1 MGRVI
6 VFAYIIFATFTFC
19 EAREVELKALPEPKE
34 VVGENEERLKEGKDM
49 QQRILELRLLRELR
63 NTLRMKIAHPE
74 QPGINQEIIAL
85 TDRMV
90 QSSSRAE
97 IFFAAAKALFF
108 CGEYEQADSVLKKL
122 ETDFGDQK
130 AIMVVESAGVV
141 ALYWRSAIA
150 RHLGRNQEV
159 VHMYDKIVSRTSGS
173 ENALTHKVLTSLHF
187 AEIAITDTSK
197 KTEAVQRL
205 DEVIQEMA
213 SRNGQ
218 HIGEEFRILRE
229 NRARYRR
236 ERLLHGPSDARRW
249 MIPLEPRF
257 EEYMRWESS
266 LPLFF
271 SPALGSAGSYFR
283 GSDPNY
289 IDAIQEGCL
298 KRVLESQSAA
308 DRNSARLVLAK
319 QYKAKGEHSKAEE
332 MLSGVVREESFYSP
346 LAGVLR
352 AKGLR
357 ESGRFADAIEALSE
371 IEKEYPAY
379 LPYIRSTKEEW

>member
-1 MGRVI
+1 MKSII
-6 VFAYIIFATFTFC
+6 VLAYIIFAAFAFC
-19 EAREVELKALPEPKE
+19 EAREVELKALPETRE
-34 VVGENEERLKEGKDM
+34 VVGENEERLIKGKDM
-49 QQRILELRLLRELR
+49 QQRILELRLLRELS
-63 NTLRMKIAHPE
+63 NILRMKVAHHE

-90 QSSSRAE
+90 QSSSKAE

-108 CGEYEQADSVLKKL
+108 CGEYERADSVLKKL

-130 AIMVVESAGVV
+130 AIMVAESAGVV

-150 RHLGRNQEV
+150 RHMGRNQEV

-173 ENALTHKVLTSLHF
+173 ESALTHKVLTSLHF
-187 AEIAITDTSK
+187 AEITITDTSK
-197 KTEAVQRL
+197 KPEAVQRL

-218 HIGEEFRILRE
+218 QTGEEFWILRE
-229 NRARYRR
+229 NRARYWR

-249 MIPLEPRF
+249 MIPLESRF
-257 EEYMRWESS
+257 EEYVRWDSS

-271 SPALGSAGSYFR
+271 SPALGSAGSCFR
-283 GSDPNY
+283 GSDPNH

-298 KRVLESQSAA
+298 KRVLESKSAA
-308 DRNSARLVLAK
+308 DRTSARLVLAGR
-319 QYKAKGEHSKAEE
+319 YKAKGEYDKAQK

-346 LAGVLR
+346 VAGVLR
-352 AKGLR
+352 AKCLR
-357 ESGRFADAIEALSE
+357 DSGKFADAIEALSE
-371 IEKEYPAY
+371 IEKKYPAY